1 MATLSVKACLRAA
14 AMFSISNED
23 TRQTKS
29 SRAGLLL
36 HVGKM
41 HRWMTLVKV
50 GKFVHEM
57 AAIYLTAGIETIM
70 EDLVAKC
77 LEVVGGSGSGSPPN
91 SSGTRIDS
99 SLLEQT
105 IASNSDY
112 WGLFQ
117 PYSHLSSCRTA
128 SGLDMPRGLLE
139 YANEARGHPAS
150 QANGKTLGQVLLT
163 TCVGS
168 VEELEEMVI
177 MIGPVLRKTWQSVG
191 SSSSSSSNHNNSSTS
206 LNGASGGGSIRSTSQ
221 MSGVFGMKPN
231 LLWNS
236 EALRTLYHFVRCSQL
251 EYVGQEG
258 RLPIQVCSTIIY
270 VSN

>member
-1 MATLSVKACLRAA
+1 MATLAVKACLRAA

-50 GKFVHEM
+50 GRFVHEM
-57 AAIYLTAGIETIM
+57 AAIYLTAGVETIM

-77 LEVVGGSGSGSPPN
+77 LESGGSSRMN
-91 SSGTRIDS
+91 SAT
-99 SLLEQT
+99 LEQT
-105 IASNSDY
+105 VASNSDY

-128 SGLDMPRGLLE
+128 NGLDMPRALLE

-168 VEELEEMVI
+168 VEELEEMVS

-191 SSSSSSSNHNNSSTS
+191 SSTGTQSVSGGSVRSSSQV
-206 LNGASGGGSIRSTSQ
+206 SGI
-221 MSGVFGMKPN
+221 FGMKPN
-231 LLWNS
+231 LLWNG

-258 RLPIQVCSTIIY
+258 RLPIQVCRLLIKTT
-270 VSN
+270 

>member
-1 MATLSVKACLRAA
+1 MLEFEIFLVATLAVKACLRAA

-57 AAIYLTAGIETIM
+57 AAIYLSAAIETIM

-77 LEVVGGSGSGSPPN
+77 LEAGN
-91 SSGTRIDS
+91 SSRICS
-99 SLLEQT
+99 SILENNVAT
-105 IASNSDY
+105 NSDY

-128 SGLDMPRGLLE
+128 NGLDMPRALLE

-150 QANGKTLGQVLLT
+150 QANGTTYLL
-163 TCVGS
+163 
-168 VEELEEMVI
+168 
-177 MIGPVLRKTWQSVG
+177 IGIHKCIF
-191 SSSSSSSNHNNSSTS
+191 NSILQEKPWAKSCS
-206 LNGASGGGSIRSTSQ
+206 PLVWAPLKSWKKWSQ
-221 MSGVFGMKPN
+221 
-231 LLWNS
+231 
-236 EALRTLYHFVRCSQL
+236 
-251 EYVGQEG
+251 
-258 RLPIQVCSTIIY
+258 
-270 VSN
+270 

>member
-1 MATLSVKACLRAA
+1 MATLAVKACLRAA

-70 EDLVAKC
+70 EDLIGKC
-77 LEVVGGSGSGSPPN
+77 IESERNNGNSTNRVSSSVLETTV
-91 SSGTRIDS
+91 
-99 SLLEQT
+99 
-105 IASNSDY
+105 ASNSDY

-128 SGLDMPRGLLE
+128 NGLDMPRALLD

-150 QANGKTLGQVLLT
+150 Q
-163 TCVGS
+163 VG
-168 VEELEEMVI
+168 
-177 MIGPVLRKTWQSVG
+177 
-191 SSSSSSSNHNNSSTS
+191 NDN
-206 LNGASGGGSIRSTSQ
+206 
-221 MSGVFGMKPN
+221 
-231 LLWNS
+231 
-236 EALRTLYHFVRCSQL
+236 
-251 EYVGQEG
+251 
-258 RLPIQVCSTIIY
+258 
-270 VSN
+270 